1 MIAEDYLLT
10 NQFYRRD
17 PNAGSDLSVEVRQ
30 VLGTVQASFLA
41 AAFES
46 INAGYGG
53 LDNYLRDG
61 LGIGPAERACL
72 QENYLAG

>member
-1 MIAEDYLLT
+1 MT
-10 NQFYRRD
+10 R
-17 PNAGSDLSVEVRQ
+17 

-41 AAFES
+41 AAFET

-61 LGIGPAERACL
+61 LGIGQAEREGL
-72 QENYLAG
+72 RERYLEA